1 MKENNRVAVFIDAE
15 NISAKLADK
24 LFEEASNYGD
34 VIVKRV
40 FADWSKTHVQ
50 QWREAVSKHSLIAE
64 QQFSA
69 VRGKNSS
76 DISLI
81 IDVLVTLFERNID
94 VFCLASS
101 DSDFTRLVQELRER
115 QKTVIGFGLKQTVQ
129 EFVNAFSE
137 FVYLDEKQVVEEI
150 EPKPTQGQVVS
161 PIKETKKLLN
171 KERMTALTEIL
182 DRLIEANGKA
192 FYSLIAAEMKN
203 KYSDFIPKNYGCKSM
218 KEFMNKVMENNKKYK
233 IETDTDGTTLFIK
246 PLK

>member
-1 MKENNRVAVFIDAE
+1 
-15 NISAKLADK
+15 
-24 LFEEASNYGD
+24 
-34 VIVKRV
+34 
-40 FADWSKTHVQ
+40 
-50 QWREAVSKHSLIAE
+50 
-64 QQFSA
+64 
-69 VRGKNSS
+69 
-76 DISLI
+76 
-81 IDVLVTLFERNID
+81 
-94 VFCLASS
+94 
-101 DSDFTRLVQELRER
+101 
-115 QKTVIGFGLKQTVQ
+115 
-129 EFVNAFSE
+129 